1 VNDVGG
7 INHMKRSVQ
16 YGRRKKF
23 FGSADERFNFAR
35 FCYVLYIATVHNPA
49 KFWISLGNPILVR
62 QYGEQLIRIKG
73 PGDID
78 PA

>member
-16 YGRRKKF
+16 Y
-23 FGSADERFNFAR
+23 
-35 FCYVLYIATVHNPA
+35 VATVHNPA